1 MRDID
6 GIIRELSKGYTP
18 QREGSKPRI
27 MKIYDKT
34 FKPLVNRKDLDTFFK
49 LYEYEDP
56 TIQAWAFL
64 GIYQI
69 LENKTY
75 LYGEDKERLDDT
87 IMSVLHNTRKFSYVS
102 GDIETT
108 TSIRTHHARRI
119 SWLHPDIVFEPVYE
133 YVQEKAP
140 EIDEVISELLVDL
153 LSKKDD
159 PRVEPL
165 LLEFAENIPPF
176 EIESKLKIIRAF
188 ENYGQQKG
196 LDSKDKITAVFK
208 RFLDMIWEK
217 RQESGENSITDGEEK
232 LEQRLIRVGANLE
245 LDLEFETLRFL
256 KNVNKPFDT
265 LDQVAEHYKENEQF
279 RTLLMEKLEKAKTQR
294 IIKDL
299 LKAIAIIQSEIPDC
313 QQLIIDKIK
322 AYEFNDTELIIN
334 MMESGLLNENI
345 ILQMLKEGE
354 EWELV
359 FVRELL
365 NLYPK
370 KLESWDTIRE
380 EIISILTEFP
390 DHPLNKESDSELYTL
405 KKFALQVTI
414 DLKHP
419 KLVHYCLENF
429 LRFEDEDLR
438 KMALFA
444 LITFG
449 TDDILTELRK
459 VMSKNEE
466 TRKYVK
472 TFWDQLERRDWKFYY

>member
-6 GIIRELSKGYTP
+6 SIIRELSKGYTP

-75 LYGEDKERLDDT
+75 LYGEDKERLDDA
-87 IMSVLHNTRKFSYVS
+87 IMSVLHNSRKFSYVS
-102 GDIETT
+102 VDIETT
-108 TSIRTHHARRI
+108 TTIRTHHARRI

-133 YVQEKAP
+133 YIQENAP
-140 EIDEVISELLVDL
+140 EMDEVISELLVDL

-165 LLEFAENIPPF
+165 LLEFAENIPQY
-176 EIESKLKIIRAF
+176 EIESKLKILRAF
-188 ENYGQQKG
+188 ENYGQETA
-196 LDSKDKITAVFK
+196 LDAKDQIKAVFK
-208 RFLDMIWEK
+208 GYLDMIWEK
-217 RQESGENSITDGEEK
+217 RQDSGEESITDVEEK
-232 LEQRLIRVGANLE
+232 LEQRLIQIGANLD
-245 LDLEFETLRFL
+245 LDLESETLRFL

-265 LDQVAEHYKENEQF
+265 LDQVAEYYKQNEEF
-279 RTLLMEKLEKAKTQR
+279 RTILMERLEKAKTQR

-299 LKAIAIIQSEIPDC
+299 LKAIAIIQNEIPNC
-313 QQLIIDKIK
+313 QQLIVDKIK
-322 AYEFNDTELIIN
+322 TYEFNDTELIIN
-334 MMESGLLNENI
+334 MMESGLINENI
-345 ILQMLKEGE
+345 VLQMLEEGE
-354 EWELV
+354 HWELV

-370 KLESWDTIRE
+370 KLESWEAIRE
-380 EIISILTEFP
+380 EILSILTEFP
-390 DHPLNKESDSELYTL
+390 DHPLSKESDSELYAR

-419 KLVHYCLENF
+419 ELVNYCLENF
-429 LRFEDEDLR
+429 LRFKDDDLR

-449 TDDILTELRK
+449 GDDILIELRK
-459 VMSKNEE
+459 VMSKNEG

-472 TFWDQLERRDWKFYY
+472 KFWDQLERRDWKFYY